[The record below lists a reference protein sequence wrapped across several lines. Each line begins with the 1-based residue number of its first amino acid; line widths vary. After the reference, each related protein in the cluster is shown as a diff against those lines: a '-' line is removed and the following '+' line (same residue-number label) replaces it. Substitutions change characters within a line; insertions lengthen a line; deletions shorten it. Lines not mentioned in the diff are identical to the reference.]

1 MKKIIH
7 VSNFNLIRLKGCFQV
22 GFPFKISNG
31 LIRNGYSVL
40 NYPDRD
46 LCRMFGFGHMNFI
59 GRNRLN
65 KHLINFCKVTEPDAI
80 LIGHADLISNGA
92 VTGLFPAMRKE
103 TSKRFLRVWKRLT

>member
-40 NYPDRD
+40 NYPDRF
-46 LCRMFGFGHMNFI
+46 RTHEFY
-59 GRNRLN
+59 R
-65 KHLINFCKVTEPDAI
+65 TEQ
-80 LIGHADLISNGA
+80 
-92 VTGLFPAMRKE
+92 TE
-103 TSKRFLRVWKRLT
+103 

>member
-80 LIGHADLISNGA
+80 LIGHADLISNE
-92 VTGLFPAMRKE
+92 TLFEIKRLFPA
-103 TSKRFLRVWKRLT
+103 LLHL

>member
-65 KHLINFCKVTEPDAI
+65 KHLLLQSYRAGCNFNRAC
-80 LIGHADLISNGA
+80 
-92 VTGLFPAMRKE
+92 
-103 TSKRFLRVWKRLT
+103 RFNQQ